1 MSTIDRYLIR
11 AILGGVLTT
20 MAVLLSL
27 GALFVLMGEQDDVGV
42 GNFSTWDAVMF
53 TALNLPQQ
61 AWELLPIS
69 ALIGSLVGLGALA
82 RGSELTIL
90 RASGFSVWRIARA
103 ATIAGLLLTVLA
115 AVLGEF
121 LGPPMQQFARQQK
134 AFSKYADLSLRGT
147 GDAWVRDGDLIINV
161 ERQTGDAQF
170 GGMVIYELDDRFRLR
185 ALGRAAAANT
195 AEDGQWTLEQYT
207 ESRFGEDR
215 VTVNRAARRE
225 LQSAV
230 SAEFLGIAASSPD
243 ELPATD
249 LWQMI
254 KHLEQN
260 NLDANPVRF
269 ALWSRVAR
277 TVATVF
283 AVLLALPFLFGSLRA
298 ADSGT
303 RLAFGLVIGIGLFV
317 LQRGLES
324 GAVVFNGNPVL
335 FAWFPTLLMAAV
347 AIGLIARTR

>member
-11 AILGGVLTT
+11 TILRGVFTT

-27 GALFVLMGEQDDVGV
+27 GALFVLMGEQNDVGV
-42 GNFSTWDAVMF
+42 GDFSTCDALMF
-53 TALNLPQQ
+53 TALSLPLQ
-61 AWELLPIS
+61 AWDLLPIS
-69 ALIGSLVGLGALA
+69 ALIGSLLGLGALA

-90 RASGFSVWRIARA
+90 RAAGFSVWRIARA
-103 ATIAGLLLTVLA
+103 ATFAGLLLTLLA

-134 AFSKYADLSLRGT
+134 TFSKYGDLSLRGT

-185 ALGRAAAANT
+185 ALGRAAAAST
-195 AEDGQWTLEQYT
+195 AEDGRWTLEQYT
-207 ESRFGEDR
+207 ESRFGEGR
-215 VTVNRAARRE
+215 VAVNRTARRE
-225 LQSAV
+225 LRSAV

-243 ELPATD
+243 ELPAMD
-249 LWQMI
+249 LWRMI
-254 KHLEQN
+254 RHLEQN
-260 NLDANPVRF
+260 NLDANPARF

-324 GAVVFNGNPVL
+324 GTVVFNGNPVL